1 MSDFLIGPT
10 ALENLYRVAGIIIQQ
25 PWRVGAWIHGGV
37 CAKWAAGNR
46 RARLAL
52 GNDGKIFLWTW
63 IEDTLMANEREF
75 ESVEHACD
83 GVVRFL
89 SGE

>member
-52 GNDGKIFLWTW
+52 GNDGKIFLKGPCYYRV
-63 IEDTLMANEREF
+63 EDPANSMGRSDWEVRE
-75 ESVEHACD
+75 
-83 GVVRFL
+83 L
-89 SGE
+89 